1 VFREGDSLLKVGV
14 IMAALATALVIAAVV
29 VSVIIGS
36 DSGRVVAAEVAK
48 KALGQ
53 LPAYSS
59 TAEEGSANRDSSKE
73 DDSPPH
79 SGAGKAR
86 AKSSSED
93 ERSSARKG
101 SSVEEEKLGYSS
113 SRGSEGQQQ
122 GQEAKEQL
130 ASGGSSPTAPQE
142 VPQPQSAP
150 KPGGD
155 LPLGSQPE
163 PNSTAGL
170 GAQGQPQGHPEPT
183 RAGQQTLPG
192 AEGTDWARP
201 TDEEIEAANE
211 PRHFGLVP
219 GAIMSLTIQKIGIYN
234 APVFDSESSWALAN
248 GIAHVPETSLPWSDT
263 PQRNVYLAGH
273 RMGYRGTWSRMLFY
287 NLDEL
292 GEGDK
297 VVLKDRAGHVYEYR
311 VSEVFLAEPTDSWV
325 MGEVK
330 GRDMLTLQTCTPIPT
345 FEKRLIVRADRL

>member
-1 VFREGDSLLKVGV
+1 
-14 IMAALATALVIAAVV
+14 MAALATALVIAAVV

-170 GAQGQPQGHPEPT
+170 GAQGQPQAQPEPNTDPEPT

-192 AEGTDWARP
+192 AEGSNWARP
-201 TDEEIEAANE
+201 TDEEIEAAND
-211 PRHFGLVP
+211 PRHFGLPP
-219 GAIMSLTIQKIGIYN
+219 GAIMSLTIEKIGIYN
-234 APVFDSESSWALAN
+234 APVFDSESPWALAN

-273 RMGYRGTWSRMLFY
+273 RM
-287 NLDEL
+287 
-292 GEGDK
+292 
-297 VVLKDRAGHVYEYR
+297 
-311 VSEVFLAEPTDSWV
+311 
-325 MGEVK
+325 
-330 GRDMLTLQTCTPIPT
+330 
-345 FEKRLIVRADRL
+345 

>member
-14 IMAALATALVIAAVV
+14 ILSALAIALVIAAAVATV
-29 VSVIIGS
+29 TLRGEEPGWAS
-36 DSGRVVAAEVAK
+36 AAEGAVMGSQK
-48 KALGQ
+48 DLQ
-53 LPAYSS
+53 RHSS
-59 TAEEGSANRDSSKE
+59 GEGESAT
-73 DDSPPH
+73 
-79 SGAGKAR
+79 
-86 AKSSSED
+86 KSSSEAQS
-93 ERSSARKG
+93 RSASNPGGELESNARSESRSESNSIADPGPQAQSEQNSGQRLENGKG
-101 SSVEEEKLGYSS
+101 SLPAGE
-113 SRGSEGQQQ
+113 
-122 GQEAKEQL
+122 
-130 ASGGSSPTAPQE
+130 
-142 VPQPQSAP
+142 
-150 KPGGD
+150 GGD
-155 LPLGSQPE
+155 WP
-163 PNSTAGL
+163 
-170 GAQGQPQGHPEPT
+170 
-183 RAGQQTLPG
+183 
-192 AEGTDWARP
+192 RP
-201 TDEEIEAANE
+201 TDEEIEATND

-219 GAIMSLTIQKIGIYN
+219 GAIMSLTIEKIGIYN
-234 APVFDSESSWALAN
+234 APVFDSESPWALAN

-330 GRDMLTLQTCTPIPT
+330 GRDMVSLQTCTPLYT